1 MRALAL
7 HDEVAE
13 LDFLGT
19 LLLNPSPTLRFL
31 LGPTDALNGEALEE
45 VVEKLVELPLPPCAE
60 AATEEQRIRPVHGFV
75 SNDFLEEWKR
85 NLESIPHGIAG
96 KSSHLTTPEV
106 DEDVGI
112 T

>member
-7 HDEVAE
+7 HDEVTE
-13 LDFLGT
+13 LDLLGT
-19 LLLNPSPTLRFL
+19 FLLDPSTTLRL
-31 LGPTDALNGEALEE
+31 LFGPTDALNGEALEE
-45 VVEKLVELPLPPCAE
+45 VVEKLVELALPPCAE

-75 SNDFLEEWKR
+75 SNDFLEERTR

-96 KSSHLTTPEV
+96 KSSHLATVEV
-106 DEDVGI
+106 DEDVCI